1 MAHGVV
7 QGRGPISVKG
17 MTPSSSLI
25 QTQSTVQMKAPCP
38 PHPPE
43 TSYKGREWKYGKML
57 ILSETRY
64 LFIKYKHTSERLW
77 VQTPAIMH

>member
-43 TSYKGREWKYGKML
+43 TSYKGRE
-57 ILSETRY
+57 
-64 LFIKYKHTSERLW
+64 
-77 VQTPAIMH
+77 